1 MTITLPYP
9 PSVNRYWRQFRGR
22 AILSAEARAYHER
35 CRYLGT
41 VAVRAVGTPGPIQVH
56 LIAYPPDKR
65 RRDLDNI
72 LKAINDALVRCGLID
87 DDSLIRRQC
96 QEWGPVDR
104 DNPRVVLSIGEYR
117 QGATHES

>member
-1 MTITLPYP
+1 MTSIVLPYP

-22 AILSAEARAYHER
+22 AILSAEARAYHAR
-35 CRYLGT
+35 CLSI
-41 VAVRAVGTPGPIQVH
+41 VRAVGTPGPIQVH

-87 DDSLIRRQC
+87 DDSMIRRQC

-104 DNPRVVLSIGEYR
+104 ENPRVVLSIGEYK
-117 QGATHES
+117 QGA